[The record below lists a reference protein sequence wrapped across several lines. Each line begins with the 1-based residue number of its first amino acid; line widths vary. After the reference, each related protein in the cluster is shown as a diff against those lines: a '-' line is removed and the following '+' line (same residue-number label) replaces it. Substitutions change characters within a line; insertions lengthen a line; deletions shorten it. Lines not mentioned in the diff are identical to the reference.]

1 MMLQRMQQMK
11 KKVKITFDGKTK
23 EVTMKVR
30 GVALPSVKVIPD
42 KKSKEKQHRIK
53 KVTYDGE

>member
-1 MMLQRMQQMK
+1 MK

-23 EVTMKVR
+23 EVMIKAR
-30 GVALPSVKVIPD
+30 GVTLPSVKVIPD
-42 KKSKEKQHRIK
+42 KKSKEKQRRIK

>member
-1 MMLQRMQQMK
+1 MK

-23 EVTMKVR
+23 EVTMKAR
-30 GVALPSVKVIPD
+30 GVTLPSVKVILD
-42 KKSKEKQHRIK
+42 KKSKEKQRRIK